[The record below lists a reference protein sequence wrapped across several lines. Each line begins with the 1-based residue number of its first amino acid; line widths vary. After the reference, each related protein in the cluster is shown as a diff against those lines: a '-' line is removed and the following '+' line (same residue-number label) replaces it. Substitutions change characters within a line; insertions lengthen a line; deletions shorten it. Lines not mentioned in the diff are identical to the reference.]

1 MKTLQARLFAGI
13 ATLLLLAACQK
24 TEPEHTA
31 FWSEAS
37 YATINAITGTY
48 SLVSATWS
56 APIDLSGKG
65 LVSEDVLFQMQTYGW
80 TGVQSLTDQGE
91 TTPTSVLQR
100 SEVLK
105 PDSPAGLTQVN
116 LYVPY
121 PEWFKGNP
129 RKPIVPSDGCGIG
142 VRVYQFHYQVDSR
155 GNITLLNIS
164 DRAMSGEGGWLQH
177 VKIRFEGACIYFDA
191 DTSLYDWSGSEWQDG
206 HLALRFKHN

>member
-1 MKTLQARLFAGI
+1 MVTSLF
-13 ATLLLLAACQK
+13 LLAACQK
-24 TEPEHTA
+24 TEPEYTA

-65 LVSEDVLFQMQTYGW
+65 LVSEDVLVQMQTSGW
-80 TGVQSLTDQGE
+80 MGVQAITYQGE
-91 TTPTSVLQR
+91 TTPASVLQR
-100 SEVLK
+100 SKVLK
-105 PDSPAGLTQVN
+105 PDSPDELTQVN

-121 PEWFKGNP
+121 PEWLKGNP
-129 RKPIVPSDGCGIG
+129 KKPIAPSDVCGIDIQ
-142 VRVYQFHYQVDSR
+142 VYQFHYQVDSR
-155 GNITLLNIS
+155 GLITLLNIS
-164 DRAMSGEGGWLQH
+164 DRAMSGEGGVLQH
-177 VKIRFEGACIYFDA
+177 VKIKFEGACIYFDA